1 MTLRSLSHPTVGWRL
16 RAGFIG
22 LLVTMATLVVALQ
35 PARAATT
42 TCAQFGTVSING
54 NQYIYQQNEWNSSLG
69 QCASVDA
76 STGAWSLT
84 QASFNLPTNGA
95 PATYPSVFRGCQG
108 QPGHPTE
115 WRRRIPAGGIHVGEP
130 GPGGLDRRHAT
141 AVQQDRLVELQRGG
155 RLQLP
160 DEQVVQGHDQRDR
173 VSERDVD
180 LGNRALVVGR
190 G

>member
-22 LLVTMATLVVALQ
+22 LLVTTATIVVALQ
-35 PARAATT
+35 PAHAATT
-42 TCAQFGTVSING
+42 TCAQFGTVSIDG

-95 PATYPSVFRGCQG
+95 PATYPSVFRGCHWG
-108 QPGHPTE
+108 SCTTGS
-115 WRRRIPAGGIHVGEP
+115 
-130 GPGGLDRRHAT
+130 GLPIQVSALGSAT
-141 AVQQDRLVELQRGG
+141 SSWSTT
-155 RLQLP
+155 
-160 DEQVVQGHDQRDR
+160 QVASGAYN
-173 VSERDVD
+173 VSYD
-180 LGNRALVVGR
+180 LWTNLTP
-190 G
+190 